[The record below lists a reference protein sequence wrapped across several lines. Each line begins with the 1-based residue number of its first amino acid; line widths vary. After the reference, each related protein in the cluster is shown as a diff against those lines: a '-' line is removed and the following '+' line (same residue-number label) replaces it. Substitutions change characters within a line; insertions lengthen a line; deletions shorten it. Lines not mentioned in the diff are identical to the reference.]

1 MLFRPPRV
9 APVLVGLGVM
19 LISLALAV
27 TGLIVLLDN
36 SVSLT
41 SFFLGLWV
49 FLLLLLTLLIAWRT
63 YCCWGLRYHLTRD
76 ALTIYW
82 GHRKEVVPMREFLK
96 LASSQGKSISWSAGV
111 HGFAYHVGP
120 GNVAELGLTS
130 FYATHLSPA
139 NLVYLLAGDRRYG
152 LSLEDPQQFERYLE
166 SCLGLGPLTWQ
177 DARIEEGRLAHLPFW
192 RDTWALAMLVGAF
205 LINLALFAYLSYH
218 YPQIPSFLALHFAPS
233 GQVDRIG
240 LKLEVFKLPG
250 IALVVLGGNGLVGIL
265 LHVKERY
272 MAHLTLAVALLV
284 QMLFWVTAVRIAG

>member
-9 APVLVGLGVM
+9 APVLVGLGAV
-19 LISLALAV
+19 LVTLALVATGVFLFLETPISL
-27 TGLIVLLDN
+27 
-36 SVSLT
+36 S

-49 FLLLLLTLLIAWRT
+49 FLLLVLAALNGWRT
-63 YCCWGLRYHLTRD
+63 WCCWALRYHLTRD
-76 ALTIYW
+76 ALTIHW
-82 GHRKEVVPMREFLK
+82 GHRKEVVPMREFRK
-96 LASSQGKSISWSAGV
+96 LVSSQGKSISWSAGV
-111 HGFAYHVGP
+111 HGFAHHVGP

-152 LSLEDPQQFERYLE
+152 LSLEDPQRFERYLE
-166 SCLGLGPLTWQ
+166 TCLGLGPLSWQ
-177 DARIEEGRLAHLPFW
+177 DARIEEGRLVHLPFW

-250 IALVVLGGNGLVGIL
+250 IALVVLGGNGLMGIL

-272 MAHLTLAVALLV
+272 MAYLTLVVALLV
-284 QMLFWVTAVRIAG
+284 QMLFWVAAVRIAG